1 MIERSHLRII
11 SALARH
17 GTLTR
22 AAEELFLTQSAL
34 SHMMHKLENLLGCTL
49 WRREGRTLHLTDAGA
64 ALLRT
69 AEQVLPVL
77 ENTEQLLSQIG
88 RGKRGTL
95 RIGIECHPCY
105 QWLLHAIEHYLDGWP
120 DVDIDVTERFQFSGL
135 QALLHR
141 EVDLLVT
148 PDPVKHAGL
157 AFDRVLEYELFLL
170 TSASH
175 RLAEKSEVRPED
187 LADETLLTYPVARE
201 RLDVFTRFLSPERIE
216 PREHR
221 HIETTEVM
229 LQFVA
234 ASRGVTTLPDY
245 IVEKYCADLP
255 VRAMRLGKDGMHNAL
270 YLVYR
275 NEDRE
280 RDYLQGFAADVRTP
294 VGDSE
299 EFFKVDVKRNAPPA
313 VSR

>member
-1 MIERSHLRII
+1 MIERTHLRII
-11 SALARH
+11 SALSRH

-22 AAEELFLTQSAL
+22 AAEELCLTQSAL
-34 SHMMHKLENLLGCTL
+34 SHMMRKLETLLGCTL
-49 WRREGRTLHLTDAGA
+49 WRREGRKLHLTDAGT

-69 AEQVLPVL
+69 AEQVLPVI
-77 ENTEQLLSQIG
+77 ENTEHLLSEIG

-105 QWLLHAIEHYLDGWP
+105 QWLLQAVEQYLERWP

-135 QALLHR
+135 QALVHR
-141 EVDLLVT
+141 QIDLLVT
-148 PDPVKHAGL
+148 PDPSKHAEL
-157 AFDRVLEYELFLL
+157 AFDRVLEYELLLL

-175 RLAEKSEVRPED
+175 PLAGKSEIRPED
-187 LADETLLTYPVARE
+187 LAGETLLTYPVARD

-216 PREHR
+216 PGEHR

-245 IVEKYCADLP
+245 IVEKYCADMP
-255 VRAMRLGKDGMHNAL
+255 VRAMRLGEGGMHNAL

-275 NEDRE
+275 TEDRDL
-280 RDYLQGFAADVRTP
+280 DYLQGFASEVRTP
-294 VGDSE
+294 VSSQE
-299 EFFKVDVKRNAPPA
+299 EFFQVDVTPGAEPA
-313 VSR
+313 GSR